1 MLYNLLLMDSEMT
14 GRPVMDQGSADKPG
28 RGVLYGLVGMVIA
41 VILLCNLEQAVSN
54 LLGDILK
61 GISAP

>member
-1 MLYNLLLMDSEMT
+1 MDIEMT
-14 GRPVMDQGSADKPG
+14 GQPANDQESADKPE

-41 VILLCNLEQAVSN
+41 ITLLCNLEQAVSN